1 MVIKIKLRKTR
12 KEMAKKDREH
22 EGGWGT
28 VKDCS
33 MDTVILGHK
42 DLKGATLHLLLELH
56 SAFCMHSVVH

>member
-1 MVIKIKLRKTR
+1 
-12 KEMAKKDREH
+12 MAKKDREH
-22 EGGWGT
+22 EGSWGT